1 MTTKGLQ
8 PGTPLLFMKVGT
20 HANENLADILKRKK
34 KEIQDGGFAMW
45 GYGGST
51 CHPLSVV
58 RPFAEM
64 FQGRSEPIRLVM
76 EEIDSHHFAEQI
88 AADQY
93 SVDGHE
99 WIDIDTRV
107 HQVLGSRYALFINNL
122 RLDDIELPLE
132 QSRVALGACEGRR
145 GDEYVKGRV
154 DKACLIYDPTQPQ
167 GDSTIKKIGLVAD
180 IVTPYAALLRNR
192 SIQE

>member
-1 MTTKGLQ
+1 MSILQ

-20 HANENLADILKRKK
+20 HANESLKDILDRKK
-34 KEIQDGGFAMW
+34 KEIKDGGFAMW
-45 GYGGST
+45 GYGGNT

-64 FQGRSEPIRLVM
+64 FQGQPEPIRLVM

-93 SVDGHE
+93 SVNGHE

-107 HQVLGSRYALFINNL
+107 HRVLGSRYALFINNL
-122 RLDDIELPLE
+122 RLDEIELSLN
-132 QSRVALGACEGRR
+132 QSKVAIGACEGRR

-154 DKACLIYDPTQPQ
+154 DKACLIYDPVQSQ
-167 GDSTIKKIGLVAD
+167 GESIIKKIGLVAD
-180 IVTPYAALLRNR
+180 IVAPYAGLLRNNPI
-192 SIQE
+192 SE